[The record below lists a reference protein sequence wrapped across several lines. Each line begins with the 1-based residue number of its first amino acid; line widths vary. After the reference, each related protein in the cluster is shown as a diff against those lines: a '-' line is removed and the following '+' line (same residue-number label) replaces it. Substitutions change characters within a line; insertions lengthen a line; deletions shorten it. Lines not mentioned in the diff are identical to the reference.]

1 MQITFICTTVDDTT
15 LEYDSVIINTLV
27 EEDGELKI
35 LENKDFSDPEKR
47 GNLHSLATKAL
58 AKGAPA
64 M

>member
-47 GNLHSLATKAL
+47 ENLHSWATKAL

-64 M
+64 V

>member
-47 GNLHSLATKAL
+47 GNLHSWATKAL
-58 AKGAPA
+58 AKGASA
-64 M
+64 V

>member
-47 GNLHSLATKAL
+47 GNLHSWATKAL

-64 M
+64 V